1 MPWIPRGLR
10 NGIVTTRYPR
20 APDGYGAT
28 FHATIEVRSH
38 RASRASDAV
47 VAACPTGAITVED
60 GVTRLDR
67 GKCVLCGRCV
77 DLEPQTFR
85 FSPNFEIS
93 ELDRVALVVPDGDG
107 NSADIADV
115 RAQLSRRVKSL
126 RRSIH
131 VRHVDAGSDG
141 SDEWEVAALTNPVYD
156 VQRLGIYFTASP
168 RHADVL
174 LVSGAG
180 ALGMSDALRHTYDVM
195 PDPKVVIATGVEAIS
210 GGLVAGGYA
219 THDGVSSDVPVDVY
233 VPGSPATP
241 FGLLYGILMAV
252 DLLGRF
258 EGRRMTGP
266 PFVGDVGL
274 PSGDLQ

>member
-20 APDGYGAT
+20 APDGYGPT
-28 FHATIEVRSH
+28 FRGTIEVRAD
-38 RASRASDAV
+38 RAVQASDAV
-47 VAACPTGAITVED
+47 VAACPTGAITLEG
-60 GVTRLDR
+60 GVTHLDH

-85 FSPNFEIS
+85 FSPNFETS
-93 ELDRVALVVPDGDG
+93 ALDRAALVVPDGDG
-107 NSADIADV
+107 SIADV
-115 RAQLSRRVKSL
+115 GALRAQLSQRVKSL

-141 SDEWEVAALTNPVYD
+141 SDEWEVAALTNPIYD

-174 LVSGAG
+174 LVTGAG
-180 ALGMSDALRHTYDVM
+180 TLGMSDALRHTYDAM
-195 PDPKVVIATGVEAIS
+195 PDPKVVVAAGVESIS

-219 THDGVSSDVPVDVY
+219 TRNGVSSDVLVDVY

-241 FGLLYGILMAV
+241 FGLLCGILMAV

-258 EGRRMTGP
+258 EGRRATG
-266 PFVGDVGL
+266 
-274 PSGDLQ
+274 GDLT